1 MLAFYTCN
9 SLHLLSPF
17 NTKHKER
24 EANVNPTNITLWPDL
39 DLSAAISNGLQ
50 MNPDLRKCSAVCVCV
65 CVCVSHQ
72 QEEEKTLY
80 RTFLGSSA
88 NNGCSERNHQN
99 APKYTE
105 TMMLI
110 VSWPQLD
117 QKPFFKKSFR
127 KTQSFFAK
135 QLCAN
140 NRKTLHVIDTK
151 HCRYGQAL
159 SSDGKITWKKTA
171 SIINKE
177 ELNYY
182 ACLREIKKSI
192 RDKKEKTQFELL
204 LKSLITTT
212 WRGGTCAFSLNLE
225 KSVKGL
231 LLMCSTLPSL
241 FKPPLLYAYIW
252 ILPENII

>member
-1 MLAFYTCN
+1 MLCG
-9 SLHLLSPF
+9 
-17 NTKHKER
+17 
-24 EANVNPTNITLWPDL
+24 VCVCVW
-39 DLSAAISNGLQ
+39 
-50 MNPDLRKCSAVCVCV
+50 VCVCV
-65 CVCVSHQ
+65 CVCVCACVCESPAGRRKNLH
-72 QEEEKTLY
+72 
-80 RTFLGSSA
+80 RTFLGSST
-88 NNGCSERNHQN
+88 NGCSERNQQN
-99 APKYTE
+99 GPKYTE
-105 TMMLI
+105 TIVNCRLARGLI
-110 VSWPQLD
+110 PQLY

-127 KTQSFFAK
+127 KTQAK

-192 RDKKEKTQFELL
+192 RDKKEKKTQFELL
-204 LKSLITTT
+204 LKSLITKP

-252 ILPENII
+252 ILPET

>member
-1 MLAFYTCN
+1 MTCQQPLAMVYRWTQTWGN
-9 SLHLLSPF
+9 ALL
-17 NTKHKER
+17 
-24 EANVNPTNITLWPDL
+24 
-39 DLSAAISNGLQ
+39 
-50 MNPDLRKCSAVCVCV
+50 CVCV
-65 CVCVSHQ
+65 CVCVWCVCVCLWVTSRKKKKPCTEHFW
-72 QEEEKTLY
+72 EVRPIMAVLKETSKMP
-80 RTFLGSSA
+80 
-88 NNGCSERNHQN
+88 
-99 APKYTE
+99 PKYTE

-182 ACLREIKKSI
+182 ACWGEIKKSI
-192 RDKKEKTQFELL
+192 RDKKRKNTVWAAFK
-204 LKSLITTT
+204 KSYYNDVE
-212 WRGGTCAFSLNLE
+212 RGHLCF
-225 KSVKGL
+225 
-231 LLMCSTLPSL
+231 
-241 FKPPLLYAYIW
+241 
-252 ILPENII
+252 